1 MTDAPDIPSNDDLP
15 SDSPNDPLGPQ
26 VATAEH
32 LRLKLDALPREPG
45 IYLMRDEAGKILY
58 IGKAKSLHSRVRS
71 YFQKSAVSERGP
83 RIELMVAR
91 VADIDYIV
99 TETEQEALILEAIQI
114 KAHHPRYNIN
124 LKDDKKY
131 PFIRITGE
139 PYPRIYWTRDVEADG
154 SRYLG
159 PYSNARQMRTMLD
172 VMHKV
177 FPVRSCRYDLPD
189 PKVKLCME
197 YQIRRCE
204 GPCEDLVSGEHY
216 RQTVS
221 QAVRFLKGDK
231 TGVIREL
238 TTRMQKAAED
248 QRFEQAGRHRDQIRA
263 LELYQSHQ
271 MMMLEEKVARDVI
284 GMARHD
290 DTACCTV
297 LEIREGRLVGEK
309 HHFLGGVIE
318 STDADILSAFL
329 RQFYLH
335 TDFIPREVH
344 VSQELPDVDEIATWL
359 SSKSEYNK
367 VQVAAYQRGLKARA
381 QEMANNNARVLLKER
396 RLKWDAQKDRLPQ
409 SVTSL
414 QRDLS
419 LDEPPRRI
427 EGVDISNFQGSD
439 TVGSLVVMIDGKPR
453 RSEYRHFRIRLSEG
467 APDDFASIHEVVSR
481 RFHGLRERGEPF
493 PDLLMID
500 GGKGQLSSALAAL
513 DELGIHEVPVVGLAK
528 RLEEI
533 FQPNESQPLLLP
545 RASSSL
551 RMLQVLRD
559 EAHRFAITYHRKL
572 RGKRTLKSELDE
584 IPGIGPKRRQALL
597 QEFGSIRRLRE
608 ASVKELAAVKGF
620 SLKLA
625 EELKTRLEP
634 ASQPTTS
641 SAEPD
646 AAKHEEQEASQTET
660 LLPVV
665 EAGASKAERIS
676 TGENT

>member
-271 MMMLEEKVARDVI
+271 MMMLEEI
-284 GMARHD
+284 
-290 DTACCTV
+290 
-297 LEIREGRLVGEK
+297 
-309 HHFLGGVIE
+309 
-318 STDADILSAFL
+318 
-329 RQFYLH
+329 
-335 TDFIPREVH
+335 
-344 VSQELPDVDEIATWL
+344 
-359 SSKSEYNK
+359 
-367 VQVAAYQRGLKARA
+367 
-381 QEMANNNARVLLKER
+381 
-396 RLKWDAQKDRLPQ
+396 
-409 SVTSL
+409 
-414 QRDLS
+414 
-419 LDEPPRRI
+419 
-427 EGVDISNFQGSD
+427 
-439 TVGSLVVMIDGKPR
+439 
-453 RSEYRHFRIRLSEG
+453 
-467 APDDFASIHEVVSR
+467 
-481 RFHGLRERGEPF
+481 
-493 PDLLMID
+493 
-500 GGKGQLSSALAAL
+500 
-513 DELGIHEVPVVGLAK
+513 
-528 RLEEI
+528 
-533 FQPNESQPLLLP
+533 
-545 RASSSL
+545 
-551 RMLQVLRD
+551 
-559 EAHRFAITYHRKL
+559 
-572 RGKRTLKSELDE
+572 
-584 IPGIGPKRRQALL
+584 
-597 QEFGSIRRLRE
+597 
-608 ASVKELAAVKGF
+608 
-620 SLKLA
+620 
-625 EELKTRLEP
+625 
-634 ASQPTTS
+634 
-641 SAEPD
+641 
-646 AAKHEEQEASQTET
+646 
-660 LLPVV
+660 
-665 EAGASKAERIS
+665 
-676 TGENT
+676 